1 MIILNSPKSRRLAPE
16 VNLTLSFSRTIA
28 LGLAILLSA
37 GSMFCQPAW
46 SQHSEL
52 NGPYPATPASWNG
65 QVTPSQPYV
74 PSSSLPNYIGSG
86 YASANASYGTYRSPS
101 TSLQTPT
108 YTGQALTYRPGVTP
122 YIGGNNSGY
131 NHGFSPYGLVM
142 GGAILGV
149 SALSMGARGLSRGFG
164 SSGYNG
170 YSGNGGNGAGSN
182 GAYTKDMK
190 EADERRAKQEEKIM
204 RELKVAHASNLRR
217 KGITPSTM
225 QNDSF
230 PPSGQ
235 PGGSFMNPPG
245 LSAGSGAP
253 RSSEALEGDV
263 LPASAAG
270 KLQF

>member
-1 MIILNSPKSRRLAPE
+1 MIILNSQKSRPPAPE
-16 VNLTLSFSRTIA
+16 VNMTFSFSRTIA

-37 GSMFCQPAW
+37 GSMVCQPAW
-46 SQHSEL
+46 CQHSEL
-52 NGPYPATPASWNG
+52 NGPYPATPASWHG
-65 QVTPSQPYV
+65 QVTPNQPYV

-101 TSLQTPT
+101 ASLQTPT

-170 YSGNGGNGAGSN
+170 YSGNGAGSN
-182 GAYTKDMK
+182 GGPYTKDMK

-217 KGITPSTM
+217 KGITPASM
-225 QNDSF
+225 PNDSA
-230 PPSGQ
+230 PSAGQ
-235 PGGSFMNPPG
+235 MPEGSFMNPSG
-245 LSAGSGAP
+245 LAPGSGAP